1 MKFAAAYLLC
11 VLGGKDPTKEN
22 LEALLG
28 SVGIDWEKRGDDLL
42 LTKVTSLFVR
52 DASGA

>member
-22 LEALLG
+22 
-28 SVGIDWEKRGDDLL
+28 R
-42 LTKVTSLFVR
+42 FVLR
-52 DASGA
+52 VAVCAS